1 MFKNGG
7 IVLEFFEG
15 EKFINK
21 KTEMKRLKNI
31 EECNNENIDIGIE
44 LDRNISKNDKFFC
57 VANNI

>member
-1 MFKNGG
+1 LKVRNLL
-7 IVLEFFEG
+7 I
-15 EKFINK
+15 K
-21 KTEMKRLKNI
+21 KQRLKRLKNI